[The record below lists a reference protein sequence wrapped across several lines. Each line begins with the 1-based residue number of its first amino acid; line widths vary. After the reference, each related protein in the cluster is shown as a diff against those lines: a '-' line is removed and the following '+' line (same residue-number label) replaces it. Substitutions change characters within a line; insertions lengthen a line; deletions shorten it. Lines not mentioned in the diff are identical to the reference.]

1 MRRIS
6 LLIATTLGAAV
17 LAAGTTASASA
28 DTLRQ
33 LDRAPTATAPALTK
47 GCVDA
52 DRAPF
57 VVTNATAAPVV
68 VFDEPNCTGSAV
80 GVVPP
85 GQTQVFEFGRS
96 AYFTQQ

>member
-17 LAAGTTASASA
+17 LAAGTTASA
-28 DTLRQ
+28 DTSRQ
-33 LDRAPTATAPALTK
+33 SGPAPAAAVPRAQPQTK
-47 GCVDA
+47 GCVNA
-52 DRAPF
+52 AGFPF
-57 VVTNATAAPVV
+57 VVTNNTAGPVV
-68 VFDEPNCTGSAV
+68 VFDEPDCTGSAV

-96 AYFTQQ
+96 AYFTQ